1 MMGEKI
7 LGILGGMGPLASLA
21 FLRTIYECNLNGA
34 SEQAYPSIVLH
45 SLSGVPDRTS
55 SLLNDG
61 GRNLEASLVRNLTAL
76 NAAGVAKIV
85 ICCFTSHTLL
95 SRLPKSLTEKI
106 VSLVDL
112 TARELMVRKEKA
124 LLMASLGSYERRLFD
139 ASQEAVLAQEYIV
152 VPEEKDRR
160 FIHGLIYDHLKPGR
174 EVPPVYEAVRGLLDR
189 YGLNSFIAACT
200 EFHLL
205 TRYMDAHAVADTAFV
220 DPLFT
225 IARHFEEIL
234 E

>member
-1 MMGEKI
+1 MEAKV

-21 FLRTIYECNLNGA
+21 FLRTIYECNLKGA
-34 SEQAYPSIVLH
+34 TEQSYPSIVLH
-45 SLSGVPDRTS
+45 SLSVVPDRTG

-61 GRNLEASLVRNLTAL
+61 GRDLEASLVRNLTSL
-76 NAAGVAKIV
+76 NAAGVEKIV

-95 SRLPKSLTEKI
+95 GRLPKALTGKI

-112 TARELMVRKEKA
+112 TARELGERKEKS
-124 LLMASLGSYERRLFD
+124 LLLASLGSYERRLFD
-139 ASQEAVLAQEYIV
+139 ACPEAVLAKEYLV
-152 VPEEKDRR
+152 EPEEKDRR
-160 FIHGLIYDHLKPGR
+160 FIHGLIYDQLKPGR
-174 EVPPVYEAVRGLLDR
+174 DVAPVYEAVRGLLDR

-205 TRYMDAHAVADTAFV
+205 TRYMDAHALADTAFV

-225 IARHFEEIL
+225 IARHWEEIFR
-234 E
+234 